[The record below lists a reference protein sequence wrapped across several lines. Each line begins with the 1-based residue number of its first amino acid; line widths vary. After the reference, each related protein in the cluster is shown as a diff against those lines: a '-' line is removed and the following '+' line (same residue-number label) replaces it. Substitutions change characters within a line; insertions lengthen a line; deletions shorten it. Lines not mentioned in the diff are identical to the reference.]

1 MPVNRNAL
9 IRFRTIDNCLRNRQ
23 RKWTLED
30 LIDSCSE
37 ALYEYEGIDKG
48 VSRRSIQMDIQLMR
62 SDKLGYNAPIIVL
75 EKKYYTY
82 EDPDYSITNIPLTNH
97 DLSKL
102 TEVVEILRQ
111 FKGFSHFQE
120 LSGMVQRLENKI
132 YSAKTHQEP
141 VIDFE
146 KNDNLKG
153 LEHIETIYQA
163 IIHKKA
169 IELCY
174 QSFKARAAATFIFHP
189 YYLKEYRN
197 RWFVIGIK
205 KRNTPIMNLAL
216 DRIISINET
225 SVKYHPRENFTISSL
240 LNNVIGVSVNAGG
253 TTEEVVLFAD
263 YQTAPY
269 IITKPLHHSQQIV
282 EKLPEGTIFSIHV
295 QLNFELE
302 RELLGF
308 GDRVKVLAPER
319 LRKSIKEILS
329 NAFDLYQNEINTSTL
344 QNNVQKLKYKGFM
357 TVHHVFRK
365 KEITA
370 IKLMIH
376 NYLLATHQSTDT
388 HAIRNLL
395 EEIPS
400 LKKLLFTTNLLRVLN
415 TIGSRLFLTKAL
427 YFDKTPE
434 SNWYVTW
441 HQDIVINVKERIETE
456 GFTGWTKKNNVHGVT
471 PPEDILNKAV
481 TIRIHLDDAKESNG
495 ALKVIPGSHN
505 KKLSN
510 EEISLITQNSY
521 SQLCEVDSGSL
532 HVIKPLLLHS
542 SSKSTNQKHRRV
554 IHLEFNSIELPNG
567 LEWGEKIL
575 IGS

>member
-1 MPVNRNAL
+1 
-9 IRFRTIDNCLRNRQ
+9 
-23 RKWTLED
+23 
-30 LIDSCSE
+30 
-37 ALYEYEGIDKG
+37 
-48 VSRRSIQMDIQLMR
+48 
-62 SDKLGYNAPIIVL
+62 
-75 EKKYYTY
+75 
-82 EDPDYSITNIPLTNH
+82 
-97 DLSKL
+97 
-102 TEVVEILRQ
+102 VVEILRQ

>member
-1 MPVNRNAL
+1 
-9 IRFRTIDNCLRNRQ
+9 
-23 RKWTLED
+23 
-30 LIDSCSE
+30 
-37 ALYEYEGIDKG
+37 
-48 VSRRSIQMDIQLMR
+48 
-62 SDKLGYNAPIIVL
+62 
-75 EKKYYTY
+75 
-82 EDPDYSITNIPLTNH
+82 
-97 DLSKL
+97 
-102 TEVVEILRQ
+102 
-111 FKGFSHFQE
+111 
-120 LSGMVQRLENKI
+120 
-132 YSAKTHQEP
+132 
-141 VIDFE
+141 
-146 KNDNLKG
+146 
-153 LEHIETIYQA
+153 
-163 IIHKKA
+163 
-169 IELCY
+169 
-174 QSFKARAAATFIFHP
+174 
-189 YYLKEYRN
+189 
-197 RWFVIGIK
+197 
-205 KRNTPIMNLAL
+205 MNLAL

-253 TTEEVVLFAD
+253 TTEEVVIFAD

-282 EKLPEGTIFSIHV
+282 EKLPEGTIFSINV

-329 NAFDLYQNEINTSTL
+329 NAVDLYQNEINTSTL

-365 KEITA
+365 KEINA

-376 NYLLATHQSTDT
+376 NHLLSTHQSTDT

-415 TIGSRLFLTKAL
+415 AIGSRLFLTKAL

-441 HQDIVINVKERIETE
+441 HQDIVINVKEKIETE
-456 GFTGWTKKNNVHGVT
+456 GFGGWTKKNNVHGVT
-471 PPEDILNKAV
+471 PPEDILSKAV
-481 TIRIHLDDAKESNG
+481 TIRIHLDDARESNG

-505 KKLSN
+505 KKLNN

-521 SQLCEVDSGSL
+521 SQLCEVDAGCL

-554 IHLEFNSIELPNG
+554 IHLEFNSIELTNG
-567 LEWGEKIL
+567 LEWAEKIL